1 MDGSHPSSG
10 KLEYKH
16 TIASL
21 DSYTRKYLFLIAARL
36 LAGPHLPGWLSA
48 HTGLSASFL
57 ERVRILNA
65 EELLELVDRLAG
77 ASSPIEAVAEMRI
90 AQTNTIQA
98 APGVHVSVTP
108 ALRDLLDHPLFR
120 RLNSISQLGLVSQV
134 YPGAKH
140 SRHEHSIGTYAN
152 VQRMIRALYD
162 DQSSPLF
169 RQLISDRDLR
179 ALLLAAL
186 LHDLGHFPLAH
197 DLEEIDAK
205 VFDHVKL
212 TEAMVRGIWEKK
224 KKGGR
229 RIAFPSLR
237 HVFDAWGVSPERV
250 IEILVAKPRNVDA
263 APRDKLLRSL
273 LSGPIDADKL
283 DYLLRDSR
291 HLDLPYPQGVDV
303 ERLYGCLTTIVVE
316 RVEGDVKDVPA
327 LAVHAKGKVAAEFL
341 VMARYAMF
349 SQAYW
354 HHAVRAQKAMLLRAV
369 EALLARSDQQHRT
382 LELQTQ
388 FIRYVTTLPESLY
401 QPAKQP
407 RKSLFDESGGGVEA
421 EVSGSSWGTDLS
433 ATDAAV
439 LAWFR
444 RLLAEAEL
452 PETTLVEGI
461 LRREFYKRLW
471 VVSRERSQCCGI
483 RSWAAGPDWR
493 GARSTERGI
502 ALRS

>member
-1 MDGSHPSSG
+1 MTFSNTSSWNVDSLLPGLEAAYRAARIPESWVQEKDAVREALLGIGNALTPGRYGLLRVLGVGGSGVVVRVSDMRFPSLDNALKFPRPVPGKIQLISGLLAKEIQYLAQLRHVNIVRILDYGEASEVPHYRRVPYYLMEAVDGTSSRQHIKDHSDASTLVRMVREAAATLCYLHSFHKGGFAHLDVKPGNFVVELSGRLVMIDLGTCKRLSMTDIDATTIACTQSFAHPDLVASLAEDQSDENSAKGEIPRSKIKPAWDLWSLGLTIASWMGLDPSSG

-186 LHDLGHFPLAH
+186 LHDLGYFPLAQ
-197 DLEEIDAK
+197 
-205 VFDHVKL
+205 
-212 TEAMVRGIWEKK
+212 
-224 KKGGR
+224 
-229 RIAFPSLR
+229 
-237 HVFDAWGVSPERV
+237 
-250 IEILVAKPRNVDA
+250 IL
-263 APRDKLLRSL
+263 
-273 LSGPIDADKL
+273 
-283 DYLLRDSR
+283 
-291 HLDLPYPQGVDV
+291 
-303 ERLYGCLTTIVVE
+303 
-316 RVEGDVKDVPA
+316 
-327 LAVHAKGKVAAEFL
+327 
-341 VMARYAMF
+341 
-349 SQAYW
+349 
-354 HHAVRAQKAMLLRAV
+354 
-369 EALLARSDQQHRT
+369 
-382 LELQTQ
+382 
-388 FIRYVTTLPESLY
+388 
-401 QPAKQP
+401 
-407 RKSLFDESGGGVEA
+407 
-421 EVSGSSWGTDLS
+421 
-433 ATDAAV
+433 
-439 LAWFR
+439 
-444 RLLAEAEL
+444 
-452 PETTLVEGI
+452 
-461 LRREFYKRLW
+461 KR
-471 VVSRERSQCCGI
+471 
-483 RSWAAGPDWR
+483 
-493 GARSTERGI
+493 
-502 ALRS
+502 